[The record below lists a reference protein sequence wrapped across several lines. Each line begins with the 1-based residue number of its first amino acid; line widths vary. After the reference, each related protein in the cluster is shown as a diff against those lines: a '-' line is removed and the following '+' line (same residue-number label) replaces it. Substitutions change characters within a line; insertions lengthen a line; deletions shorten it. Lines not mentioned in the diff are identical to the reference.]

1 MESPAFWILGGMGVA
16 MELIGWIV
24 GKKMGLGAFPF
35 WQLLILMGGTL
46 VAAGFFALRD

>member
-1 MESPAFWILGGMGVA
+1 MLEELMESPAFWILGGMGVA

-35 WQLLILMGGTL
+35 WQLLNQCEGSL
-46 VAAGFFALRD
+46 VA